1 MSEST
6 PSITEALRQFQESRL
21 MDVHTAR
28 IGVVRSYSSL
38 TQRADVQPIARPAV
52 RGESDERVVE
62 TIATLKNVPVAFLA
76 SSNSSDTFDLA
87 RGDTVLLVFC
97 EHSLD
102 QWLGGAT
109 GVDEPLD
116 PGDDRMHSLSD
127 AIAIP
132 IRIRLPLPALPGARV
147 MNGDDI
153 RLGGPAATERPALL
167 SELLALRAWIVQQF
181 ATSGGHV
188 HQVSGSATTTIAT
201 VAVAGG
207 VTTVPP
213 STPVG
218 AQKVRV
224 E

>member
-1 MSEST
+1 
-6 PSITEALRQFQESRL
+6 

-38 TQRADVQPIARPAV
+38 TQRADVQPIGRVSV
-52 RGESDERVVE
+52 RGEGDERVVE
-62 TIATLKNVPVAFLA
+62 TMPTQHGVPVAFLA
-76 SSNSSDTFDLA
+76 SSNSSDTFDLE

-147 MNGDDI
+147 VNSSDI
-153 RLGGPAATERPALL
+153 RLGGPAALEAVVRGSTYRSAENALL
-167 SELLALRAWIVQQF
+167 TLFKAAFSAIAADPAVN
-181 ATSGGHV
+181 
-188 HQVSGSATTTIAT
+188 SATDSACTAAAT
-201 VAVAGG
+201 GIDTFKLANASYL
-207 VTTVPP
+207 
-213 STPVG
+213 ST
-218 AQKVRV
+218 KVRV